1 MTSAAEKI
9 LKQALALPPE
19 DREELVGALS
29 ESLDPVRLSPEW
41 EGEIARRIAKIE
53 AGEAVL
59 HDAEEHVE
67 KLLKKYGG

>member
-9 LKQALALPPE
+9 LKEALALPPE

-41 EGEIARRIAKIE
+41 ESEIARRIAKIE
-53 AGEAVL
+53 SGEAVL
-59 HDAEEHVE
+59 HDAEEHLQ